1 MKYLVT
7 DIGGT
12 FTKYAVMD
20 EECQI
25 YEKGKVST
33 EKGSTE
39 EFLDMLVE
47 LFGKYGGEAEG
58 MAISA
63 PGIID
68 SERGFMH
75 NAGSIW
81 CVEELDI
88 AKVLTER
95 IGVPV
100 TVENDAKCAA
110 LAEMWRGS
118 LQGCRNAAVM
128 IIGTGLGGAVFCDGK
143 LVKGSHLFAG
153 EFSYILSNAED
164 ALNPEKILGA
174 NGGAPALIT
183 LVAEKKGMTKE
194 ELDGVKVFEMANGGD
209 PETLEALH
217 MYCRRLAVHIL
228 NCQFMV
234 DPEKIAVGGG
244 ISVQPLLLT
253 TIREEMEKI
262 YKVFPHEIPAPEV
275 TTCKYFNDSNLIG
288 ALYVYLNAHPAQE

>member
-25 YEKGKVST
+25 YEKGKVPT

-164 ALNPEKILGA
+164 ALNPEKILGF

-194 ELDGVKVFEMANGGD
+194 ELDGVKVFEMANAGD
-209 PETLEALH
+209 AETLEALH

-262 YKVFPHEIPAPEV
+262 YKVFPHEIPSPEV

>member
-25 YEKGKVST
+25 YEKGKVPT

-174 NGGAPALIT
+174 NGRAPALIT

-194 ELDGVKVFEMANGGD
+194 ELDGVKVFEMANAGD
-209 PETLEALH
+209 AETLEALH

-234 DPEKIAVGGG
+234 DPCTGSDDLQIFQRLQSDRSAVCLFEQPSGSG
-244 ISVQPLLLT
+244 IRAS
-253 TIREEMEKI
+253 
-262 YKVFPHEIPAPEV
+262 
-275 TTCKYFNDSNLIG
+275 
-288 ALYVYLNAHPAQE
+288 

>member
-20 EECQI
+20 EECRI
-25 YEKGKVST
+25 YEKGKVPT

-47 LFGKYGGEAEG
+47 LFGKYGEGTEG
-58 MAISA
+58 MAVSA

-81 CVEELDI
+81 CVEDLDI
-88 AKVLTER
+88 TGLLTER
-95 IGVPV
+95 LGVPV

-110 LAEMWRGS
+110 LAEMWRGI

-153 EFSYILSNAED
+153 EFSYILSNVED
-164 ALNPEKILGA
+164 ALNPENILGA

-183 LVAEKKGMTKE
+183 LVAEKKGMPKE
-194 ELDGVKVFEMANGGD
+194 ELDGVKVFEMANAGD
-209 PETLEALH
+209 AETLEALH

-288 ALYVYLNAHPAQE
+288 ALYVYLNAHPVRA